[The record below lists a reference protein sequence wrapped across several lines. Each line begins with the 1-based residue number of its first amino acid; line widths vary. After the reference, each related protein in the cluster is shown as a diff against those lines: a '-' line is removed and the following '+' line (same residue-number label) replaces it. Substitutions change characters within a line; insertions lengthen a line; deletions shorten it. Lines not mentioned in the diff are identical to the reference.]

1 MNTAGIAVTEGNA
14 IYSLLS
20 PIHAVDWDKSG
31 FFEPDDLLA
40 TIYTILSPGEAEM
53 LIYLH
58 LSDGLLTLW
67 QYHLG
72 VSINGGTPIAGW
84 FIMESFIKID
94 HLGVPPFLETP
105 IYYFFYLFL
114 VT

>member
-58 LSDGLLTLW
+58 LSDG
-67 QYHLG
+67 